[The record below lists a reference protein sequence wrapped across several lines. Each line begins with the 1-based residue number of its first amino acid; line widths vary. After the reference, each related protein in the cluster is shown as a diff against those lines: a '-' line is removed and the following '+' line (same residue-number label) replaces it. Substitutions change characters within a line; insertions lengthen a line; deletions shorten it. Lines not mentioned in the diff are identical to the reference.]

1 MSEDKPTTEMNVTQF
16 VALGFR
22 LCSIYCGYEVF
33 RTSMDLIGAMQVLHL
48 RPGSIVP
55 PWAMEIVGRLS
66 KLYTDT
72 PGKVSTDI
80 YHEIGIRFFEWLLWA
95 FILWKGC
102 FKLAHI
108 VTEGLDKV
116 N

>member
-1 MSEDKPTTEMNVTQF
+1 MINDKSTSAMNATQF
-16 VALGFR
+16 VALGLRF
-22 LCSIYCGYEVF
+22 CSIYCGYEVF
-33 RTSMDLIGAMQVLHL
+33 RTSLDLIGAMRVLHL
-48 RPGSIVP
+48 RPGSINP
-55 PWAMEIVGRLS
+55 PWAGEIVGRLS

-72 PGKVSTDI
+72 PGQVSTDI

-102 FKLAHI
+102 VKLAHI

-116 N
+116 I

>member
-48 RPGSIVP
+48 RAGSIVP
-55 PWAMEIVGRLS
+55 PW
-66 KLYTDT
+66 
-72 PGKVSTDI
+72 
-80 YHEIGIRFFEWLLWA
+80 WA

-102 FKLAHI
+102 VKLAHI